1 MKQQRFDGKIGES
14 VTFPTFTFSVSKDF
28 KTKHIAVLGLGD
40 RKTCTADT
48 VRTVGGHLV
57 KLAERVNAKTVA
69 TILHGAE
76 IDGLNVSESSQALIE
91 GVLLS
96 DYRFHA
102 FHGTKRKGE
111 TPRAHLSTLMIAET
125 NRRAYARAQEGIARG
140 RILAEATTY
149 ARDLVNT
156 PSSHMTPRHLADEAK
171 RLAGNNITVKIM
183 DEKDMERKKMTAA
196 LAVARGSQH
205 PPFAVHLVY
214 RPRSTKKKIAIVGKA
229 VTFDSGG
236 LSLKPAEHM
245 ETMKCDMGGAATV
258 LGLFRALKFLTPDV
272 EVHGIFLA
280 VENMPSG
287 AAYRPGDVVTAK
299 NGMTIEI
306 RNTDAEGR
314 VTLADALSYAADLK
328 PDAIIDLATL
338 TGACVVALGE
348 EVAAVY
354 ATNDKLAERLVEAG
368 KDVGEPLWRM
378 PLVDAYNQ
386 HIASQIA
393 DLKNTGAHGGGSIT
407 AALFLKN
414 FVGSIP
420 WAHLDIAG
428 PAYTERET
436 RSDQPY
442 GASGYGVRLLAK
454 YLMERKY

>member
-183 DEKDMERKKMTAA
+183 DEKDMERKK
-196 LAVARGSQH
+196 
-205 PPFAVHLVY
+205 
-214 RPRSTKKKIAIVGKA
+214 
-229 VTFDSGG
+229 
-236 LSLKPAEHM
+236 
-245 ETMKCDMGGAATV
+245 
-258 LGLFRALKFLTPDV
+258 
-272 EVHGIFLA
+272 
-280 VENMPSG
+280 
-287 AAYRPGDVVTAK
+287 
-299 NGMTIEI
+299 
-306 RNTDAEGR
+306 
-314 VTLADALSYAADLK
+314 
-328 PDAIIDLATL
+328 
-338 TGACVVALGE
+338 
-348 EVAAVY
+348 
-354 ATNDKLAERLVEAG
+354 
-368 KDVGEPLWRM
+368 
-378 PLVDAYNQ
+378 
-386 HIASQIA
+386 
-393 DLKNTGAHGGGSIT
+393 
-407 AALFLKN
+407 
-414 FVGSIP
+414 
-420 WAHLDIAG
+420 
-428 PAYTERET
+428 
-436 RSDQPY
+436 
-442 GASGYGVRLLAK
+442 
-454 YLMERKY
+454 